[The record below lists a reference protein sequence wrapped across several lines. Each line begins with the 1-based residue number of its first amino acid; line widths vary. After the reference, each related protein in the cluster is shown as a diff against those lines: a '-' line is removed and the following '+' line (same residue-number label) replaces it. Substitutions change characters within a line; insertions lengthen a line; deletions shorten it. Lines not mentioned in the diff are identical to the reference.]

1 MQLQDIIEKNS
12 NELRAEARKLGSA
25 EVFKGILNLT
35 TVLLLFCSSALVL
48 VFDLNSF
55 VHAQQQPQKQQT
67 GVAQPASQK
76 SLEEERMNILKS
88 DIQKEIEQL
97 KKLKQEIENAQKA
110 LDDKTKEKLTQIA
123 KIYEAMPAEE
133 AARKLEKLD
142 DDIAVIILIALKPK
156 NAGKI
161 LAQMEADKA
170 AAISK
175 KILIK
180 SKILQE
186 KASQ

>member
-1 MQLQDIIEKNS
+1 MRLRDIIEKI
-12 NELRAEARKLGSA
+12 RDKTMA
-25 EVFKGILNLT
+25 KGKRQKVKFFLAFVYGAFFICCLSPFA
-35 TVLLLFCSSALVL
+35 FCPLPFADYVY
-48 VFDLNSF
+48 
-55 VHAQQQPQKQQT
+55 AQQPPQKQQA
-67 GVAQPASQK
+67 GAAQPVPQK

-97 KKLKQEIENAQKA
+97 KKLKQEIESAQKA